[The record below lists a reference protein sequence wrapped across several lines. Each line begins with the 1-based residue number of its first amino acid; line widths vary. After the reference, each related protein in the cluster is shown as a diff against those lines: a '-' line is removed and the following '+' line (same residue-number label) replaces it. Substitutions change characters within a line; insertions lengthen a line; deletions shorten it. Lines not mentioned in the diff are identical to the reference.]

1 MSEVQEGENGME
13 KSTLNGISS
22 IVAACDPRNAILNWL
37 LIAVPIAFYAK
48 IAHLDE
54 SIQFIS
60 SLIGIMPLAF
70 LMGKAT
76 EEIATR
82 TSESIGGLLNATF
95 GNAAEIIIALV
106 AVFAAAEAFSSSNTE
121 LGNAMVTLVKTSL
134 IGSILGNLLLV
145 MGLSFLWGGL
155 RHKEQTFNPQ
165 AVSINTT
172 LLLLSTIC
180 LILPT
185 VFHIALSL
193 SGLEENEIISGVL
206 MVSRLTAIVLM
217 ASYALLLF
225 FQLKTHSDM
234 MSGSSHGHEEPTM
247 ELRDAGILLLLATV
261 FVSLMAEIMVHSVE
275 AAGEAIGLSAV
286 FIGVIL
292 LPLFGNA
299 AEHFTAVVVAGK
311 NRMDLSIGIAVG
323 SSVQIAAF
331 VAPLVILVSWIVG
344 VELSFEFGLLET
356 AACMLAV
363 LIANS
368 ISRDGQ
374 SNWMEGAMLLA
385 TYIIIG
391 LSFLFYP

>member
-1 MSEVQEGENGME
+1 MSEVQEVENGTE

-22 IVAACDPRNAILNWL
+22 IVAACDPRNSILNWL

-106 AVFAAAEAFSSSNTE
+106 AVFAAAEAFSSSNNE

-185 VFHIALSL
+185 VFHIALSI
-193 SGLEENEIISGVL
+193 SGIEENEIISGVL

-225 FQLKTHSDM
+225 FQLKTHSDL

-247 ELRDAGILLLLATV
+247 ELRDAGILLLVATL

-344 VELSFEFGLLET
+344 LDLSFEFGLLET

>member
-1 MSEVQEGENGME
+1 MSEVQEEGSGTE

-22 IVAACDPRNAILNWL
+22 IVAACDPRNSILNWL

-106 AVFAAAEAFSSSNTE
+106 AVFAAANAFSDSNPE
-121 LGNAMVTLVKTSL
+121 LGNAMITLVKTSL

-172 LLLLSTIC
+172 LLLLATIC

-185 VFHIALSL
+185 VFHIALSIN
-193 SGLEENEIISGVL
+193 GFEETEIISGVL

-225 FQLKTHSDM
+225 FQLKTHSDL

-247 ELRDAGILLLLATV
+247 ELRDAGILLLVATL

-344 VELSFEFGLLET
+344 LDLSFEFGLLET

-391 LSFLFYP
+391 LAFLFYP

>member
-1 MSEVQEGENGME
+1 MSEVQEEGSGTE
-13 KSTLNGISS
+13 KSTLKGISS
-22 IVAACDPRNAILNWL
+22 IVAACDPRNSILNWL

-106 AVFAAAEAFSSSNTE
+106 AVFAAANAFSDSNPE
-121 LGNAMVTLVKTSL
+121 LGNAMITLVKTSL

-172 LLLLSTIC
+172 LLLLATIC

-185 VFHIALSL
+185 VFHIALSI
-193 SGLEENEIISGVL
+193 SGIEETEIISRVL

-217 ASYALLLF
+217 VSYALLLF
-225 FQLKTHSDM
+225 FQLKTHSDL

-247 ELRDAGILLLLATV
+247 ELRDAGILLLIATL

-344 VELSFEFGLLET
+344 LDLSFEFGLLET
-356 AACMLAV
+356 SACMLAV

-391 LSFLFYP
+391 LAFLFYP